1 MWHHATMVAKFV
13 DHNNMELKQLW
24 QWKQRERQKSNRFIL
39 ANQQLCMCITLFCT
53 FLSRSSTIPNF
64 TRLLH
69 GAGEHDTKLPLPFS
83 KLWYGPFRFNP
94 RKFCKHLHK
103 LKLNKIHE
111 FLKQCEFTF
120 KVTFSVCCH
129 SEILLPW

>member
-1 MWHHATMVAKFV
+1 MAMIWRKVWCLVTMVAKFV

-24 QWKQRERQKSNRFIL
+24 QWQQREQPKSNRFIL
-39 ANQQLCMCITLFCT
+39 AKQQLCTCITLFCT
-53 FLSRSSTIPNF
+53 FLSRSSAIPNF

-120 KVTFSVCCH
+120 
-129 SEILLPW
+129 